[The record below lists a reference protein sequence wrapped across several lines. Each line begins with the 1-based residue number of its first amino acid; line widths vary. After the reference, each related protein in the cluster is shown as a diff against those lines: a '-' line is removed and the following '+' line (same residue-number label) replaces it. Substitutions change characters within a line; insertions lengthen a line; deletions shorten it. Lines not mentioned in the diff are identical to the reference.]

1 VSACCPEGAR
11 QPAEDVRRYLAV
23 TRRQLLAQ
31 VKAFN
36 DLCEGAGVPEAKVP
50 VKERRAA

>member
-1 VSACCPEGAR
+1 MSAGEEVPEYL
-11 QPAEDVRRYLAV
+11 RRFLTEA
-23 TRRQLLAQ
+23 RRQLLAH